1 MRPGA
6 KGVPEHSEAEQGEID
21 MKKVAIAV
29 MLLATSAFGANI
41 VSLSITDGV
50 VVDGKVT
57 VTMTANVPAGVVLN
71 NFSIYS
77 DFEDPGM
84 EWLTFT
90 GRTTAPSNVGI
101 LDFWQANPRGQN
113 LGDTW
118 IDFGVI
124 PSGTRNYEGPGT
136 FPLCDLTFDVAPDAE
151 FPLIVTFKWGR
162 YSGGGVFGKDME
174 PVTFTIT
181 PEPASMLLLAA
192 GAAFFARRRRA

>member
-1 MRPGA
+1 
-6 KGVPEHSEAEQGEID
+6 

-29 MLLATSAFGANI
+29 MLLATSAFG
-41 VSLSITDGV
+41 VVTLSITDGE

-57 VTMTANVPAGVVLN
+57 VTMSANVPAGEVLN

-77 DFEDPGM
+77 NHEDPGM
-84 EWLTFT
+84 QWLTWT

-101 LDFWQANPRGQN
+101 LDFWQANPTGQN
-113 LGDTW
+113 LGDKW
-118 IDFGVI
+118 VDFGVI
-124 PSGTRNYEGPGT
+124 PSGGLNYKGPGT

-151 FPLIVTFKWGR
+151 FPLIVTLKWGR
-162 YSGGGVFGKDME
+162 YSGGGVFGTEME

>member
-1 MRPGA
+1 
-6 KGVPEHSEAEQGEID
+6 

-29 MLLATSAFGANI
+29 MLLATSAFG
-41 VSLSITDGV
+41 VVTLSITDGV

-57 VTMTANVPAGVVLN
+57 VTMSANVPDGEVLN

-77 DFEDPGM
+77 NYEDPGM
-84 EWLTFT
+84 QWLTWT

-101 LDFWQANPRGQN
+101 LDFWQHQPEGQN
-113 LGDTW
+113 LGAYEVYV
-118 IDFGVI
+118 DFGVI
-124 PSGTRNYEGPGT
+124 PSRGLNYKGPGT

-151 FPLIVTFKWGR
+151 FPLIVELWAGS
-162 YSGGGVFGKDME
+162 YSGGSASGAE
-174 PVTFTIT
+174 LPNVTFTIT

>member
-1 MRPGA
+1 M
-6 KGVPEHSEAEQGEID
+6 PEHSEAEQGEID

-57 VTMTANVPAGVVLN
+57 VTMSANVPAGEVLN

-77 DFEDPGM
+77 NYEDPGM
-84 EWLTFT
+84 QWLTWT

-101 LDFWQANPRGQN
+101 LDDYQAEPRGQN
-113 LGDTW
+113 LGADY
-118 IDFGVI
+118 IDFGMI
-124 PSGTRNYEGPGT
+124 PDSVLNYTGPGT